1 MAEKQRR
8 QEVALETVEISVP
21 EEMSSYVA
29 AQDEHQELLR
39 NALLL
44 WPHIK
49 SLDISHGKAAQML
62 GIKKQELI
70 SLYGEL
76 GIYYFDMSPEDLDE
90 ELLVAE
96 NVMQEHR

>member
-1 MAEKQRR
+1 MAGMRR
-8 QEVALETVEISVP
+8 RLEVALATVEISVP
-21 EEMSSYVA
+21 EEMSSYVTP
-29 AQDEHQELLR
+29 QDEHQELLR

-70 SLYGEL
+70 ALYGEL
-76 GIYYFDMSPEDLDE
+76 GIPYFDMSPSELDE

-96 NVMQEHR
+96 TIAPEHL

>member
-1 MAEKQRR
+1 MAL
-8 QEVALETVEISVP
+8 ATVEISVP

-29 AQDEHQELLR
+29 AQDERQELLR

-49 SLDISHGKAAQML
+49 NLDISHGKAAQIL

-70 SLYGEL
+70 ALYGEL
-76 GIYYFDMSPEDLDE
+76 GISYIDISPDELDEDLS
-90 ELLVAE
+90 VAE
-96 NVMQEHR
+96 SVRAEHR